1 MKSKN
6 ILSVLLLLICFFEN
20 ARATYAIGIDSCI
33 AMGLR
38 NYPLTRQSNL
48 IRASLSYTLSNLS
61 KGIFPQ
67 ININGFASYQSD
79 VTGLNLN
86 MPGIKVPEISR
97 DQYRL
102 FAEVL
107 QPISDILIND
117 VQKQQAGIQTEAE
130 ALGIETELYAL
141 RERIIQLYFG
151 ILLLEKQLEQ
161 QHLINKD
168 LGVQTDWL
176 RKRWQNGTATEQ
188 QLWQMEAESI
198 KAVQK
203 HTELRS
209 VLFSYRNML
218 YAFLHI
224 REGDTLELK
233 MPESNTL
240 ALPTSRPETRLFDT
254 QGNLLDMQLRLLK
267 IKNLPR
273 FSLFLQSGL
282 GRPALNMLS
291 NDFNAYYIGGIRLS
305 WNLSGWYTYRK
316 DCALIG
322 MQKDMLDVRR
332 KTFLFNNQQKDFQLQ
347 AEQEKYHALIKS
359 DEALLALRKKIRIQT
374 EQQVREGTATAGDL
388 ILSMNAEEQAST
400 ALLQHRIQLLLQA
413 YSQQNNKVN

>member
-1 MKSKN
+1 
-6 ILSVLLLLICFFEN
+6 
-20 ARATYAIGIDSCI
+20 
-33 AMGLR
+33 
-38 NYPLTRQSNL
+38 
-48 IRASLSYTLSNLS
+48 
-61 KGIFPQ
+61 
-67 ININGFASYQSD
+67 
-79 VTGLNLN
+79 
-86 MPGIKVPEISR
+86 
-97 DQYRL
+97 
-102 FAEVL
+102 
-107 QPISDILIND
+107 
-117 VQKQQAGIQTEAE
+117 
-130 ALGIETELYAL
+130 
-141 RERIIQLYFG
+141 
-151 ILLLEKQLEQ
+151 
-161 QHLINKD
+161 
-168 LGVQTDWL
+168 
-176 RKRWQNGTATEQ
+176 
-188 QLWQMEAESI
+188 MEAESI